1 MVSTHHYAK
10 RIFFPSFVD
19 WCRDFLLLIKP
30 LSKSIKNRLG
40 RYDAAKSLLV
50 NIGQTNNTVTSYMT
64 IWASGYR
71 VKSIKPIEEEKAV
84 RIYVTFC
91 VVHFGTNSNV

>member
-1 MVSTHHYAK
+1 M
-10 RIFFPSFVD
+10 
-19 WCRDFLLLIKP
+19 
-30 LSKSIKNRLG
+30 SKSIKNRLG

-64 IWASGYR
+64 IWASGYQ

-84 RIYVTFC
+84 RIHVTIC
-91 VVHFGTNSNV
+91 IVQFGTSSNV